1 MGESRNGLSPSAG
14 KLAVLLRAP
23 GLDLSG
29 SEASLHTWLGRLLQ
43 APCSEVQTALA
54 ELRDAGRLVVR
65 PSPLG
70 GGLMRYT
77 VGPSALELDDDG
89 LDDEARAELDDG
101 GLDDDGQTVALL
113 RGEGAVIASVDPSC
127 LGRALARLARA

>member
-1 MGESRNGLSPSAG
+1 MSAADR
-14 KLAVLLRAP
+14 LAVVLQSP

-29 SEASLHTWLGRLLQ
+29 AEEAALVWLGRLLRE
-43 APCSEVQTALA
+43 PRSVTRDALD
-54 ELRDAGRLVVR
+54 ELHAAGRLVVR

-77 VGPSALELDDDG
+77 VGPAPLELDDDG
-89 LDDEARAELDDG
+89 LDDEARAELDDE
-101 GLDDDGQTVALL
+101 GLDDDDDGQTVALR

>member
-1 MGESRNGLSPSAG
+1 MSPAAG

-29 SEASLHTWLGRLLQ
+29 SEGSLHTWLGRLLQ
-43 APCSEVQTALA
+43 APCAEVQTALA

-70 GGLMRYT
+70 GGLMRYA

-89 LDDEARAELDDG
+89 LDDEARAELDDE
-101 GLDDDGQTVALL
+101 GLDDDDGQTVALR
-113 RGEGAVIASVDPSC
+113 RGEGTVIISADPIC
-127 LGRALARLARA
+127 LGRALARLERA